1 MKISDGKVVIIDY
14 TLTDDDGEL
23 IDSTNG
29 AEPLGY
35 VHGAGQIVSGLE
47 AALAGRGA
55 GETFRVSIPPEEG
68 YGWPDEENIAVI
80 PADQIEGA
88 GDLEVGT
95 QLETE
100 TESGETTV
108 VVTKIEGN
116 EVTIDA
122 NHPLAGVTLNFEVAV
137 REVRDATA
145 DEIAHGHVHGRGG
158 HHH

>member
-14 TLTDDDGEL
+14 TLTDNDGEL

-35 VHGAGQIVSGLE
+35 VQGAGQILPGLE
-47 AALAGRGA
+47 AALEGRIA
-55 GETFRVSIPPEEG
+55 GETFRVTVPPEEG
-68 YGWPDEENIAVI
+68 YGVHDEENVAVI
-80 PADQIEGA
+80 PADQIEGVD
-88 GDLEVGT
+88 DLEVGT
-95 QLETE
+95 QLETV
-100 TESGETTV
+100 TEEGETTV

-122 NHPLAGVTLNFEVAV
+122 NHPLAGLTLNFEITV
-137 REVRDATA
+137 REVRDATES
-145 DEIAHGHVHGRGG
+145 EIAHGHVHGKGG